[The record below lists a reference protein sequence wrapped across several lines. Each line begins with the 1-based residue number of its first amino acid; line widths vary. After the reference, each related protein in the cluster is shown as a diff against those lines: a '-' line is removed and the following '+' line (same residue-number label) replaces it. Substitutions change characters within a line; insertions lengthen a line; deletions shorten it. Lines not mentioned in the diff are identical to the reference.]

1 VPRVGPTTLIL
12 VAYLTPERTRS
23 AQKTH
28 LRTEND
34 ELTTVFTRKPEGRSP
49 KPTLKYTNLQ
59 MPSNLSRLRRWFA
72 GATIAA
78 ILLVAGTYFYARH
91 RIQNALQQ
99 VPAKIG
105 LEIKQS
111 ATGFTVSKSEQ
122 GRTLFTIQASKAVQ
136 FKQGGHA
143 ELHDVQITLYGSDSS
158 RFDQIRGADFEY
170 DQQTGNVIAKGD
182 VQIDLQSNPEGLLNP
197 DQSPPTDLKNPIH
210 LKTSG
215 LIFNQNT
222 GDAHTKQRVDFD
234 LPQGSGSAVGVNYAA
249 KANVLTLQSQVNLA
263 FSGATAATITAVR
276 GTITKDPHHVVLDH
290 PHVQSGARQCDADE
304 ATLFLR
310 SDNSVDRVLARGNVL
325 VRAEGSQPAEAR
337 SEQLELM
344 MAKQHDTLRTAIFS
358 GNVQTQIA
366 GNSPADSME
375 DGRPRQSN
383 PSATAKLADETP
395 KEWPMQGKAGR
406 IVLEFASK
414 NFLNKVH
421 AEDHVKLLQH
431 QNPVTT
437 PSGAQDLELT
447 AQAMDF
453 FMANDSHA
461 AEGSHLDRA
470 ETSGAT
476 QITIRPAAG
485 SGQQTLVTAA
495 KFDAHF
501 DSSGQFTSVH
511 GEPDARIVSQNP
523 GEPDRVSTSRVVDA
537 TFQPGSGIQSIVQ
550 QGRVTYV
557 DGERQAWGDR
567 ARYTPADQVLILTG
581 SPRVTDGGMTT
592 TANSMRLNRATGDAF
607 AEGDVKTTYSD
618 LKPQPGGALLSSSNP
633 IHVTA
638 RSMSVHGT
646 SAIALYTGEARL
658 WQDANAVEAQSIEF
672 NRDRRSMVAVG
683 SATSRTVSTVL
694 VQGEKSEGTSEPSTP
709 IAITSTRL
717 TYADNER
724 KAHFDGDVTAKEAEV
739 TITAK
744 KMDAFL
750 EARGGTNHSLSGAG
764 KLDKIVAQ
772 EQVVITQPDRRAT
785 GDLLTYTAADDK
797 FVLTGGPPS
806 IFDAEHGKITGVS
819 LTFFRH
825 DDRVLVEG
833 NNSSPTV
840 TQTRVAR

>member
-1 VPRVGPTTLIL
+1 MQRTENPR
-12 VAYLTPERTRS
+12 
-23 AQKTH
+23 

-34 ELTTVFTRKPEGRSP
+34 KLTTVFTPKPEVSSP
-49 KPTLKYTNLQ
+49 KPLLKYTDLQ
-59 MPSNLSRLRRWFA
+59 MSPTLSRLRRWFA
-72 GATIAA
+72 GASIAA
-78 ILLVAGTYFYARH
+78 ILLVAGAYFYARH

-143 ELHDVQITLYGSDSS
+143 ELHDVQITLYGSDST
-158 RFDQIRGADFEY
+158 RFDQIRGTDFEY
-170 DQQTGNVIAKGD
+170 DQQSGNVIAKGE

-197 DQSPPTDLKNPIH
+197 DQSPPTELKNPIH

-222 GDAHTKQRVDFD
+222 GDAHTKERVDFD

-249 KANVLTLQSQVNLA
+249 KANVLTMQSQVNLA

-276 GTITKDPHHVVLDH
+276 ANITKDPHHVVLDH
-290 PHVQSGARQCDADE
+290 PHVKSGARQCDADE

-310 SDNSVDRVLARGNVL
+310 SDNTVDRVLARGNVL
-325 VRAEGSQPAEAR
+325 VKAESAQPAEAR
-337 SEQLELM
+337 SEQLELI
-344 MAKQHDTLRTAIFS
+344 MAKQHETLRTAIFS
-358 GNVQTQIA
+358 GDVRIQVASTR
-366 GNSPADSME
+366 PME
-375 DGRPRQSN
+375 DGRPRSSK
-383 PSATAKLADETP
+383 PSEAQNAPDQTP
-395 KEWPMQGKAGR
+395 KEWPMQGRAGR
-406 IVLEFASK
+406 VVLEFASK
-414 NFLNKVH
+414 DFLTKVY
-421 AEDHVKLLQH
+421 AEDNVKLLQH
-431 QNPVTT
+431 QNPATARSST
-437 PSGAQDLELT
+437 QDLELT
-447 AQAMDF
+447 AQGMDF
-453 FMANDSHA
+453 FMADRSHA
-461 AEGSHLDRA
+461 DDGSHLDRA
-470 ETSGAT
+470 ETSGAS
-476 QITIRPAAG
+476 QISIRPAAG

-495 KFDAHF
+495 KFEAHF
-501 DSSGQFTSVH
+501 DNSGQFTSVH
-511 GEPDARIVSQNP
+511 GAPDARIVSQNP
-523 GEPDRVSTSRVVDA
+523 GEPDRISTSLVVDA

-550 QGRVTYV
+550 QGSVAYV
-557 DGERQAWGDR
+557 DGERKAWGDR
-567 ARYTPADQVLILTG
+567 ARYTPTDQVLILTG

-607 AEGDVKTTYSD
+607 AEGDVKSTYSD
-618 LKPQPGGALLSSSNP
+618 LKPQAGGALLSSSSP

-638 RSMSVHGT
+638 RSMNVHGT
-646 SAIALYTGEARL
+646 SAIALYTGDARL

-683 SATSRTVSTVL
+683 SPTSRTVSTVL
-694 VQGEKSEGTSEPSTP
+694 VQAEKSGTSEPSAP
-709 IAITSTRL
+709 IAITSARL

-724 KAHFDGDVTAKEAEV
+724 KAHFDGDVTAKSADI
-739 TITAK
+739 TINAK

-750 EARGGTNHSLSGAG
+750 EARGRTGQSLSGAG

-772 EQVVITQPDRRAT
+772 EQVVITQPDRRAS